1 MISKISIGLRYWLMF
16 AVIATASSAAM
27 FLVVQQA
34 LRMNANDPQ
43 IQMAEDA
50 GSALARGGTYSTVVP
65 ENDVKKVDIT
75 KSLAP
80 FLIIYDENGKAV
92 TGTGSVNGE
101 YPTFPTGVFAYTKIH
116 GEDRLTWQPGTS
128 TRVALVV
135 TYYSG
140 EKNGYVVAGRS
151 LREVEKR
158 ISSQF
163 LIIGAGWAFVMV
175 ICFVLLSYKGFHV
188 VDMHARR
195 AEDRV

>member
-1 MISKISIGLRYWLMF
+1 MISKISLGLRYWLMF

-50 GSALARGGTYSTVVP
+50 SFALAKGDIYTTIVP
-65 ENDVKKVDIT
+65 ESNVQKIDIT

-80 FLIIYDENGKAV
+80 FLIIYDENGKVV

-116 GEDRLTWQPGTS
+116 GENRVTWQPSTS

-135 TYYSG
+135 RYYSG
-140 EKNGYVVAGRS
+140 ERTGFVVAGRS
-151 LREVEKR
+151 MREVEKR
-158 ISSQF
+158 ISNQF
-163 LIIGAGWAFVMV
+163 LIIGAGWAFVMI
-175 ICFVLLSYKGFHV
+175 ICFFLLSYKGFHI